1 MLSCTCQVEQSF
13 DELNPAAV
21 SANEAAGV
29 MKIGVFTLHT
39 TNHQH
44 AKIAE
49 CEGNFANYLT
59 VDEVASRLSVHP
71 ASVRRWIYEGRL
83 KAVRFGPRVIR
94 VPVRELEALGTP
106 ASELAAGW

>member
-1 MLSCTCQVEQSF
+1 MLSCTRQVEQSF

-39 TNHQH
+39 SSHQH
-44 AKIAE
+44 AKIVE

-71 ASVRRWIYEGRL
+71 ASVRRWIAAGSL
-83 KAVRFGPRVIR
+83 KAHRVGPRAIR
-94 VPVRELEALGTP
+94 VASSELDAFVQP
-106 ASELAAGW
+106 ASANGLGW